1 VLTKNELMSKLV
13 EITGLKKKEIQ
24 LVLDTNNDILYKFL
38 KKEKKFKLQGLG
50 IFTVKNRKARTAR
63 NPQTGDLVK
72 VPAKTVVKFRVSKDL
87 KTNVLGQ
94 K

>member
-1 VLTKNELMSKLV
+1 MSKLV